1 MRVLRLALLLVAGL
15 LAVTIVA
22 LAGFRGRAALH
33 ETQPRAQ
40 AAPQGG
46 RFVKAADIEAY
57 VRETGPASGE
67 PVLLVHGFGAWSG
80 TWRDTIAPLAAA
92 GYRVIAI
99 DLPPFGFSERPAQ
112 REYRTPEQARRIL
125 GVLDALQVRQAVFV
139 GHSFGG
145 RPTMEAAFL
154 EPGRVRA
161 LVLVCAALG
170 LDAPPS
176 REESGVVSA
185 ALGVRP
191 LRNTLLAA
199 TGMNPLLSRTLLG
212 SFVAEPSRLT
222 DERIAIY
229 QRPTVVEGSTDALGD
244 WVMANFVSPRPSRAG
259 DPGAY
264 GALRVPA
271 LVVWGERDT
280 VTPLPQ
286 GEGIAKRIPGSKLVV
301 LPGIGHIPQIEDVAA
316 FNRELLGFLA
326 GL

>member
-1 MRVLRLALLLVAGL
+1 MRILRLVLLVAGGL
-15 LAVTIVA
+15 LLVVVAV
-22 LAGFRGRAALH
+22 LGGFRARAALH
-33 ETQPRAQ
+33 ESQSSAQ
-40 AAPQGG
+40 AAPEGG
-46 RFVKAADIEAY
+46 RFVKAADVELH
-57 VRETGPASGE
+57 VREAGPASGP

-99 DLPPFGFSERPAQ
+99 DLPPFGFSARPAD
-112 REYRTPEQARRIL
+112 RGYRTPEQARRIL

-154 EPGRVRA
+154 DPGRVRA

-170 LDAPPS
+170 LDAPPAQ
-176 REESGVVSA
+176 EEGGALA
-185 ALGVRP
+185 AAIGVRP

-212 SFVAEPSRLT
+212 SFVADPSRLT

-244 WVMANFVSPRPSRAG
+244 WVMANFVSPRPSLAG
-259 DPGAY
+259 DARAY
-264 GALRVPA
+264 GSLRVPA
-271 LVVWGERDT
+271 LVLWGDRDT
-280 VTPLPQ
+280 VTPLAQ

-316 FNRELLGFLA
+316 FNRELLAFLA
-326 GL
+326 AL